1 MTSVNTG
8 MGDNTH
14 RILANLC
21 ILHIW
26 FFFTNEIIFYSSLC
40 LMNSTLSSNVC

>member
-1 MTSVNTG
+1 MISVNTG

-21 ILHIW
+21 ILHIC
-26 FFFTNEIIFYSSLC
+26 FFTNEIIFYSSLC
-40 LMNSTLSSNVC
+40 FMNSTLSSNVC